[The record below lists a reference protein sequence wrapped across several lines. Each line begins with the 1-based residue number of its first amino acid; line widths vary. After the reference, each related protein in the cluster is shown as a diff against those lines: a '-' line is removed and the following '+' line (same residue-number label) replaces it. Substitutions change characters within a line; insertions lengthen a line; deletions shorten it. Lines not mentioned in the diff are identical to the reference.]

1 MAPVI
6 RTRPEVEIRD
16 QRIDI
21 IRIENG
27 AIAVLV
33 EVSPASCLGVVAVGD
48 LVQVAVTAAASTT
61 SRSTCT
67 WDSILCSWKN
77 SNFIFKRMVSFPQ
90 QLVNHVKP
98 FWWYFFITFL
108 ILSYQNISIKIS
120 CRVSLLKKYSLKCF
134 ILSSI

>member
-67 WDSILCSWKN
+67 
-77 SNFIFKRMVSFPQ
+77 
-90 QLVNHVKP
+90 
-98 FWWYFFITFL
+98 
-108 ILSYQNISIKIS
+108 
-120 CRVSLLKKYSLKCF
+120 
-134 ILSSI
+134 